1 MAADLFRVT
10 IFERASSYEVG
21 SFRNI
26 SIDYV
31 KTVVEAWGDGYSFEA
46 RAESGAR
53 T

>member
-1 MAADLFRVT
+1 MASDLFRVT

>member
-1 MAADLFRVT
+1 MASDLFRVT

-46 RAESGAR
+46 KAETGAR